1 MDEHA
6 EPLKLRSVREIIEAA
21 GGAPAI
27 AKASEG
33 TVTVDVVYK
42 WQQNR
47 RIPDNHWPLVMPLAS
62 ATADEML
69 AANLA
74 ARVPE
79 RGAAA

>member
-1 MDEHA
+1 MVEHA
-6 EPLKLRSVREIIEAA
+6 EPLKFRSVREIIESA

-47 RIPDNHWPLVMPLAS
+47 RIPDNHWPLVMPLAN

-74 ARVPE
+74 RVSVQE
-79 RGAAA
+79 NAA